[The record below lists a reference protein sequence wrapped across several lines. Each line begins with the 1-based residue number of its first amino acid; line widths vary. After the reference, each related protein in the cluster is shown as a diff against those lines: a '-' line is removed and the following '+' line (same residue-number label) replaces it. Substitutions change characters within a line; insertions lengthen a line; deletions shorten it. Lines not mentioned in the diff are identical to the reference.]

1 MTLKEKANLLYEH
14 WSSPYTPDNYCAED
28 MKRVFEFGG
37 EWVLDEVIKWLNKG
51 GYFVNNTETKE
62 DLIKAIKG
70 E

>member
-1 MTLKEKANLLYEH
+1 MTLKEKAKLLYKN
-14 WSSPYTPDNYCAED
+14 WTSPWEKDIYYAED

-37 EWVLDEVIKWLNKG
+37 EWVLDEVIKWLDNG
-51 GYFVNNTETKE
+51 GYFVNSTETKE